1 MELNLELTP
10 RSKILLGILGCV
22 LLILLILQ
30 GAPIFYRLFANQGT
44 KAKQEQLLKTEN
56 LVCVAEI
63 LKPIESEI
71 YKAVGLA
78 PIVNPQTNT
87 RTQDAATFFDTEFPE
102 TVIRARIDALVRHA
116 GIQQNYQLLTK
127 PVTAKQTQKLTMQTR
142 ENLVQYF
149 YLKHIEAEEK
159 ELTEIN
165 QEQTEADAFN
175 ILMNAWLSGTETN
188 EKTEK
193 SDSSSSKAPPFADSS
208 IVVSPRATGAET
220 EDKARATNPIETAV
234 AWQFVPLPETIP
246 ISLRVKLAAFI
257 KTMTLQQLRGATDL
271 RQGFFEAQIQK
282 VRTSATSG
290 ILGNVK
296 QRQILPTWVKFGAK
310 PATVTIQLRRNGALL
325 NFLTQVLDDMY
336 IEEPLDID
344 ELQSSLIKY
353 IERVQEQQAILLDQL
368 ALAPPTYQTELYT
381 VEMKFKTDLEKLV
394 NLNHLIETGA
404 KWLTVRDLRISAD
417 TQGTARPE
425 AGRGQ
430 NPENTGANLNIDILL
445 IARIF

>member
-30 GAPIFYRLFANQGT
+30 VAPIFYRLFANQGT
-44 KAKQEQLLKTEN
+44 KAKQEQLLQTEN
-56 LVCVAEI
+56 LVRVAEI

-71 YKAVGLA
+71 YKAAGLA
-78 PIVNPQTNT
+78 PIVNPQINT
-87 RTQDAATFFDTEFPE
+87 RTQGNATLFDTESPE
-102 TVIRARIDALVRHA
+102 IVIRARIDALVRHA

-142 ENLVQYF
+142 ENLVRYL

-165 QEQTEADAFN
+165 EEQTEADAFN

-193 SDSSSSKAPPFADSS
+193 SDSSSSKASPFAD
-208 IVVSPRATGAET
+208 VSPRATGAEA
-220 EDKARATNPIETAV
+220 EDKARATNPIETAA
-234 AWQFVPLPETIP
+234 AWKFVPLPEAIP

-271 RQGFFEAQIQK
+271 KQGFFEAQLQK
-282 VRTSATSG
+282 VRTPATPG
-290 ILGNVK
+290 I
-296 QRQILPTWVKFGAK
+296 FGIGSK
-310 PATVTIQLRRNGALL
+310 PATIEIQLRRNSALL
-325 NFLTQVLDDMY
+325 NLLTQALDDMY

-353 IERVQEQQAILLDQL
+353 IEGVQEQQAILLDQL

-425 AGRGQ
+425 AVRGQ
-430 NPENTGANLNIDILL
+430 NPENTGANLNVDILL